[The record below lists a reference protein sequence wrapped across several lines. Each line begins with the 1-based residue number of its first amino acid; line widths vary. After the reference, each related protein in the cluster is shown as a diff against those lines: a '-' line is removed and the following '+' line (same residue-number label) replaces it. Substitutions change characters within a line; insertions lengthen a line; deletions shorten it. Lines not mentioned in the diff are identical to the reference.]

1 MWKKIG
7 RLFVIKTRFEA
18 LAVIYALA
26 LGAVDRGSHY
36 VERFP
41 GIGGWLLFAACT
53 AVVFMAGGKLIDLTR
68 KDSGDRRRKSD
79 FAARAEARSK
89 TAYH

>member
-7 RLFVIKTRFEA
+7 RLFVIKSRFEA

-26 LGAVDRGSHY
+26 LGAVDRGFHY

-41 GIGGWLLFAACT
+41 GIGGWLMFAACT

-79 FAARAEARSK
+79 LAAPVEARSR